1 MSECDKLKLKKM
13 YRCDLGDYA
22 NTQECK
28 DAPFP
33 CLKMVSDV
41 KGFCDTNYA
50 KKYCKKTCNNC
61 DVSNVLCHDNYWGK
75 KCQKLKK
82 DGKCCEKDVL
92 KNCMRTCDLCGI
104 F

>member
-28 DAPFP
+28 DDPFLF
-33 CLKMVSDV
+33 CKWSDDE
-41 KGFCDTNYA
+41 GFCDSSAA

-75 KCQKLKK
+75 KCKKLKK